1 MSTADIIAIVAR
13 VEKLLTEEASEKSK
27 KWWERYLRGVVS
39 FRGVG
44 IPQIRELVKMV
55 EQDYSLEKAPL
66 EERFALL
73 EALLAVPFSEDKL
86 FAILYMQLFLVEN
99 VDAGR
104 ILGFIEQIFA
114 KNYIYDWN
122 CCDWLCVRVLQ
133 PLAEQSE
140 GAARRIGGWKDAVY
154 LWQARSSLV
163 PYVQSKRLEQFIP
176 LADRSAEL
184 LIRREERFA
193 KTAVGWYL
201 RELSRLDSAG
211 VVERLRMY
219 KGHLTLEV
227 FNNALK
233 YMDKE
238 QRKLLKG
245 EMF

>member
-1 MSTADIIAIVAR
+1 MNKIEITAIVGR
-13 VEKLLTEEASEKSK
+13 VENLLIEKASEKSK
-27 KWWERYLRGVVS
+27 KWWEHYLRGVIS

-55 EQDYSLEKAPL
+55 EQEYSLEQAPL

-99 VDAGR
+99 VEAGE
-104 ILGFIEQIFA
+104 LLDFIEQNFA

-133 PLAEQSE
+133 PLAEQGEES
-140 GAARRIGGWKDAVY
+140 ARRIGSWRKAPY

-163 PYVQSKRLEQFIP
+163 PYVQSNRLEHFIP
-176 LADRSAEL
+176 LADRSAEV

-211 VVERLRMY
+211 VVARLKEH

-238 QRKLLKG
+238 QRKELKR
-245 EMF
+245 ELF

>member
-1 MSTADIIAIVAR
+1 MNKAEMIDIVGR
-13 VEKLLTEEASEKSK
+13 VEGLLTEKASEKSR
-27 KWWERYLRGVVS
+27 KWWERYMRDVIS

-44 IPQIRELVKMV
+44 IPQIRELVKEV
-55 EQDYSLEKAPL
+55 ERAYSLEQAPL
-66 EERFALL
+66 EKRFELL
-73 EALLAVPFSEDKL
+73 EKLFAIPYSEEKL

-99 VDAGR
+99 VEAGR

-114 KNYIYDWN
+114 KQYIYDWN
-122 CCDWLCVRVLQ
+122 CCDWLCVRILQ

-140 GAARRIGGWKDAVY
+140 ESAQQIGSWKEASY
-154 LWQARSSLV
+154 LWKARSSLV
-163 PYVQSKRLEQFIP
+163 PYVQSKRLEHFIP

-211 VVERLRMY
+211 VVERLRDY
-219 KGHLTLEV
+219 KDHLTLEV

-233 YMDKE
+233 YMDKD
-238 QRKLLKG
+238 QRKKLKG
-245 EMF
+245 ELF